1 MTIFSTAQALQ
12 TFRCDVAITGTIKK
26 QVKDWLMFAYIN
38 KQWNLE
44 VMFISTKGYR
54 NDNGKGT

>member
-1 MTIFSTAQALQ
+1 VTICSTAQALQ
-12 TFRCDVAITGTIKK
+12 TFRCGIAITGTIKK
-26 QVKDWLMFAYIN
+26 WVKDWLMFAYI

-44 VMFISTKGYR
+44 VMLISTKGYR